1 MLVYRDKA
9 IINTTTPKTQDA
21 MKPTRF
27 LSAAFTV
34 HSSFREIASKY
45 DGFILDQ
52 YGVLHN
58 GQEPLPGAMEVL
70 EHLKETKRLVILS
83 NTSSPAKS
91 ALEKLRSLGFDTDWF
106 VAGAVTSGEEAS
118 SFIAQTYGH
127 SASTT
132 IPKKAIFL
140 TYKGTQL
147 TPPPLDFIK
156 QCGNIQISASVEE
169 ADFVIA
175 HGAEVWYQGV
185 EEHVLFEDFMNQG
198 SFEVL
203 GPILEAC
210 RARNLPMICANPDFI
225 VRFADNRIG
234 HMPGKIAAFY
244 ENIGGKVTYFG
255 KPFPEHFEACLRK
268 LDLDKSKVAHVGDSL
283 HHDIAGANAAGI
295 DSVFVTS
302 GIHLD
307 DLKTEF
313 GKMPSQH
320 DLESLFDKER
330 SMPTHVVAA
339 FSNNSSS

>member
-1 MLVYRDKA
+1 
-9 IINTTTPKTQDA
+9 

-34 HSSFREIASKY
+34 HSSFREIASQY

-58 GQEPLPGAMEVL
+58 GQEPLPGAMEA
-70 EHLKETKRLVILS
+70 LKDLKDTKRLVILS

-91 ALEKLRSLGFDTDWF
+91 ALEKLRSLGFDPDWF

-118 SFIAQTYGH
+118 NFVAKTYGS
-127 SASTT
+127 SATV
-132 IPKKAIFL
+132 KKAIFL
-140 TYKGTQL
+140 TYKGTKL
-147 TPPPLDFIK
+147 TPPPLDFIQ

-185 EEHVLFEDFMNQG
+185 EEHVLFEDFMHKG

-210 RARNLPMICANPDFI
+210 RERNLPMICANPDFI

-234 HMPGKIAAFY
+234 HMPGKIAAYY
-244 ENIGGKVTYFG
+244 ENIGGEVTYFG

-283 HHDIAGANAAGI
+283 HHDIAGANASGI

-307 DLKTEF
+307 DLETAF
-313 GKMPSQH
+313 GEMPSLA
-320 DLESLFDKER
+320 DLESLFDKEK

-339 FSNNSSS
+339 FSNISSS